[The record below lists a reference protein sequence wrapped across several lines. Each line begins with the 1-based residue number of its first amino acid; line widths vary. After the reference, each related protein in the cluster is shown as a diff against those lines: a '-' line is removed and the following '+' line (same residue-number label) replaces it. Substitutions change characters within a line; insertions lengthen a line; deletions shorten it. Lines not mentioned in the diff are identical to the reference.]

1 MLVAET
7 RSRGIG
13 APNGPRGVI
22 RFWPANAVGDDIELY
37 ADDGRARVLA
47 RAAAF
52 KARHDDD
59 SAILLPA
66 PGDRLAEA
74 FAEHL
79 HQRVRKEFWGYA
91 PDEDLSNQDLMAERY
106 RGIRPAPGYRA
117 CPDHPEKRVQFELL
131 GAEQSAGI
139 GLTESCAMT
148 PADSISGSYFAH
160 PESHYFGLGRIGRDQ
175 VEDDA
180 RRKAMAPEE
189 MEIGRLVGW
198 Y

>member
-22 RFWPANAVGDDIELY
+22 RFWPANAAGDDIELY
-37 ADDGRARVLA
+37 ADDGRARVPA

-59 SAILLPA
+59 SAILLQA

-79 HQRVRKEFWGYA
+79 RERMRREFWGYA
-91 PDEDLSNQDLMAERY
+91 PDEDLSNQDLMAER
-106 RGIRPAPGYRA
+106 
-117 CPDHPEKRVQFELL
+117 
-131 GAEQSAGI
+131 
-139 GLTESCAMT
+139 
-148 PADSISGSYFAH
+148 
-160 PESHYFGLGRIGRDQ
+160 
-175 VEDDA
+175 
-180 RRKAMAPEE
+180 
-189 MEIGRLVGW
+189 
-198 Y
+198 